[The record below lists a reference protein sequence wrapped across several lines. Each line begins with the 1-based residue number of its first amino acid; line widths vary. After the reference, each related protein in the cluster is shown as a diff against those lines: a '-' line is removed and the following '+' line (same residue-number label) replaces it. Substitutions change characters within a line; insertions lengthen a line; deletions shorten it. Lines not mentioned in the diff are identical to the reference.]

1 MLIWAKFNLICT
13 ASICTLWLPTW
24 RISTEKSRGYCGKVQ
39 WNAMKNDDCGFS
51 ALCTLVY
58 LIIVHVYFHVPEWFF
73 DFILGTARLFIRYTR
88 VRIFENVI
96 WCTFWKPLR
105 HTLFGW
111 KNEIPPISE
120 FCLVSITV
128 KDWQCQVKQVIE
140 AVSKVFYHHQLR
152 YFSGLKEAKYMC
164 DKCMSSYGAR
174 SEVEECKRSHQF
186 KKLELWK
193 LDTQTNQK
201 QPKVPMTSLN

>member
-111 KNEIPPISE
+111 KNEIPPILSAN
-120 FCLVSITV
+120 FALCVS
-128 KDWQCQVKQVIE
+128 Q
-140 AVSKVFYHHQLR
+140 SKI
-152 YFSGLKEAKYMC
+152 
-164 DKCMSSYGAR
+164 DNAR
-174 SEVEECKRSHQF
+174 WNR
-186 KKLELWK
+186 
-193 LDTQTNQK
+193 
-201 QPKVPMTSLN
+201 

>member
-1 MLIWAKFNLICT
+1 MQ
-13 ASICTLWLPTW
+13 W
-24 RISTEKSRGYCGKVQ
+24 RMTIVVLAQ
-39 WNAMKNDDCGFS
+39 V
-51 ALCTLVY
+51 LTLVY

-73 DFILGTARLFIRYTR
+73 DFILGTARLCIRYTR
-88 VRIFENVI
+88 VMILKTWFGVL
-96 WCTFWKPLR
+96 CTFWKTAAS
-105 HTLFGW
+105 HTFW
-111 KNEIPPISE
+111 MKKRNTTNIISE
-120 FCLVSITV
+120 FCLVCITV

-140 AVSKVFYHHQLR
+140 AVSKVFYHRLR